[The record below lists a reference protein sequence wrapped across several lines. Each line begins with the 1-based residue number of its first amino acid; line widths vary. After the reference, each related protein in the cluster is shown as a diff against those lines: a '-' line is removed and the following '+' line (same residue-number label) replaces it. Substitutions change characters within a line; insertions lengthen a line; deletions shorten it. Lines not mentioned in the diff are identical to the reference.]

1 MSLFD
6 HIKKK
11 PDAKEEP
18 DKNKPDVNIV
28 EIQESDST
36 DTFSSDNQVFSA
48 EPEAQQFSNMAD
60 ENTSEPASSFETNVK
75 ETSQDAAP
83 LAAKRF
89 SVGIDLGT
97 THCVLSYAD
106 ITDSDDG
113 EFSQQVMAI
122 PQLTSPGVVE
132 DSFQLPSFLY
142 QAHEAE
148 LADGSTTL
156 PWNIKPDYLVGE
168 IARNLGSKTPIRL
181 VSSAKSWLCHA
192 GVDCKSPILPAD
204 APEEV
209 ERVSPFQA
217 TTAYLQ
223 HIRDAWQN
231 LHPDAPLEKQD
242 LVITVPASFD
252 PAARELT
259 VESARAVGLDQAILL
274 EEPQAA
280 LYSWIEKSQG
290 DWRKQATC
298 GDIILVI
305 DVGGGTTDLSLIAVT
320 ERDGNL
326 ELTRVAVGEHILL
339 GGDNMDL
346 ALAYTVKAK
355 LEKDGKRLEP
365 WQVQALTHSCRDA
378 KEKIFTT
385 STIDN
390 IPLVVANRGSS
401 LMSGNLRTELTR
413 EEVNRVLVEGFLP
426 KVAVSDRPVS
436 RTRTGL
442 RTAGLPYAQD
452 AAITRHLAAFLAK
465 QQNATD
471 DLKDINLPAHATFLH
486 PTAVLFNGGVLKAN
500 ALADRLMEV
509 LNLWLIGEQAPEAR
523 LLAGADL
530 DLAVARGAAYYG
542 FVRKGKGVRIKG
554 GTAAAYYVGIESA
567 MPAVPGLAPEIE
579 ALCIA
584 PFGMEEGTKEE
595 LPDDE
600 FGLVIGEPV
609 RFRFFASNI
618 RREDKVGTRLEYWTD
633 EELSELDEIEITLPE
648 EGRKPGE
655 VVPVHLCAAVTEVG
669 TLELQAV
676 SQKDSG
682 RWKIEFD
689 VRAGE

>member
-1 MSLFD
+1 
-6 HIKKK
+6 
-11 PDAKEEP
+11 
-18 DKNKPDVNIV
+18 
-28 EIQESDST
+28 
-36 DTFSSDNQVFSA
+36 
-48 EPEAQQFSNMAD
+48 MAD
-60 ENTSEPASSFETNVK
+60 SQILSVSEASLESNLEESGHDK
-75 ETSQDAAP
+75 SLIAP
-83 LAAKRF
+83 KRF

-97 THCVLSYAD
+97 THCVVSYVELAESGD
-106 ITDSDDG
+106 V
-113 EFSQQVMAI
+113 EFPQQVMAI
-122 PQLTSPGVVE
+122 PQLTLPGVVE

-148 LADGSTTL
+148 LAAGSTSL
-156 PWNIKPDYLVGE
+156 PWTIKPDYLVGE

-192 GVDCKSPILPAD
+192 GVDCKAPILPVN

-209 ERVSPFQA
+209 KRISPFQA

-231 LHPDAPLEKQD
+231 LHPESPLNKQD

-259 VESARAVGLDQAILL
+259 IEAARLVGLEQAILL

-280 LYSWIEKSQG
+280 LYSWIEKHRSN
-290 DWRKQATC
+290 WRTQVTC

-320 ERDGNL
+320 EKGGNL
-326 ELTRVAVGEHILL
+326 DLTRVAVGDHILL

-355 LEKDGKRLEP
+355 LEKEGKRIEP
-365 WQVQALTHSCRDA
+365 WQLQALMHSCRDA
-378 KEKIFTT
+378 KEKIFNNF
-385 STIDN
+385 TIDG
-390 IPLVVANRGSS
+390 IPIVVASRGSS

-413 EEVNRVLVEGFLP
+413 EEVINVLVEGFFP
-426 KVAVSDRPVS
+426 KVAITERPVNP
-436 RTRTGL
+436 TRTGL
-442 RTAGLPYAQD
+442 RASGLPYAQD
-452 AAITRHLAAFLAK
+452 AAISRHLAAFLAK

-471 DLKDINLPAHATFLH
+471 EIKDINLPEHATFLH
-486 PTAVLFNGGVLKAN
+486 PTAVLLNGGVLKAN
-500 ALADRLMEV
+500 TLADRLMEV
-509 LNLWLIGEQAPEAR
+509 LNSWLVAEQAPEAR
-523 LLAGADL
+523 LLADPDL

-567 MPAVPGLAPEIE
+567 MPAVPGLAPDIV

-584 PFGMEEGTKEE
+584 PFGMEEGTSEE
-595 LPDDE
+595 LPNDE
-600 FGLVIGEPV
+600 FGLVVGEPV
-609 RFRFFASNI
+609 RFRFFASTI
-618 RREDKVGTRLEYWTD
+618 RREDKVGTRLDYWTD
-633 EELSELDEIEITLPE
+633 EELAELDELDITLPE
-648 EGRKPGE
+648 EGRRSGE
-655 VVPVHLCAAVTEVG
+655 IVPVHLCAAVTEVG

>member
-6 HIKKK
+6 KSQRIG
-11 PDAKEEP
+11 DGQGF
-18 DKNKPDVNIV
+18 
-28 EIQESDST
+28 IQNES
-36 DTFSSDNQVFSA
+36 
-48 EPEAQQFSNMAD
+48 
-60 ENTSEPASSFETNVK
+60 TSEINPANLSATNEQDSHNGPQILGDPGTFFESNQQ
-75 ETSQDAAP
+75 ELSQDP
-83 LAAKRF
+83 SQIVSKRF

-97 THCVLSYAD
+97 THCVVSYAEIAD
-106 ITDSDDG
+106 T
-113 EFSQQVMAI
+113 EVPQQVMAI
-122 PQLTSPGVVE
+122 PQLTLPGTVE

-148 LADGSTTL
+148 LAIGSTSL
-156 PWNIKPDYLVGE
+156 PWTLKPDYLVGE

-192 GVDCKSPILPAD
+192 GVDCKSPILPVN

-209 ERVSPFQA
+209 ERISPFQA

-223 HIRDAWQN
+223 HIRDAWQT
-231 LHPDAPLEKQD
+231 LHPSSPLDKQD

-259 VESARAVGLDQAILL
+259 LEAARVVGLEQAILL

-280 LYSWIEKSQG
+280 LYSWIEKNQSNWRSQV
-290 DWRKQATC
+290 TC

-320 ERDGNL
+320 EKEGNL
-326 ELTRVAVGEHILL
+326 ELIRVAVGDHILL

-355 LEKDGKRLEP
+355 LEKEGKRIEP
-365 WQVQALTHSCRDA
+365 WQLQALTHSCRDA
-378 KEKIFTT
+378 KEKIFNNVTVD
-385 STIDN
+385 TIP
-390 IPLVVANRGSS
+390 IVVASRGSS

-413 EEVNRVLVEGFLP
+413 EEVTNVLVEGFFP
-426 KVAVSDRPVS
+426 KVAITDRPANQ
-436 RTRTGL
+436 TRVGL
-442 RTAGLPYAQD
+442 RASGLPYAQD
-452 AAITRHLAAFLAK
+452 AAISRHLAAFLAK

-471 DLKDINLPAHATFLH
+471 ELKDVNLPEHATFLH
-486 PTAVLFNGGVLKAN
+486 PTAVLFNGGVLKAKQ
-500 ALADRLMEV
+500 LADRLMEV
-509 LNLWLIGEQAPEAR
+509 LNSWLIAEQAPEAR

-542 FVRKGKGVRIKG
+542 LVRKGKGVRIKG

-567 MPAVPGLAPEIE
+567 MPAVPGLAPAIV

-584 PFGMEEGTKEE
+584 PFGMEEGTSEE
-595 LPDDE
+595 LPNNE
-600 FGLVIGEPV
+600 FGLVVGEPV
-609 RFRFFASNI
+609 RFRFFASTS
-618 RREDKVGTRLEYWTD
+618 RREDKVGARLDYWTND
-633 EELSELDEIEITLPE
+633 ELAELAELDMTLSD
-648 EGRKPGE
+648 EGRRPGE
-655 VVPVHLCAAVTEVG
+655 IVPVHLCAAVTEVG

>member
-1 MSLFD
+1 MTDSQILSVSEASLESNL
-6 HIKKK
+6 
-11 PDAKEEP
+11 EESGH
-18 DKNKPDVNIV
+18 DKSLI
-28 EIQESDST
+28 
-36 DTFSSDNQVFSA
+36 
-48 EPEAQQFSNMAD
+48 
-60 ENTSEPASSFETNVK
+60 
-75 ETSQDAAP
+75 AP
-83 LAAKRF
+83 KRF

-97 THCVLSYAD
+97 THCVVSYVELAESGD
-106 ITDSDDG
+106 V
-113 EFSQQVMAI
+113 EFPQQVMAI
-122 PQLTSPGVVE
+122 PQLTLPGVVE

-148 LADGSTTL
+148 LAAGSTSL
-156 PWNIKPDYLVGE
+156 PWTIKPDYLVGE

-192 GVDCKSPILPAD
+192 GVDCKAPILPVN

-209 ERVSPFQA
+209 ERISPFQA

-231 LHPDAPLEKQD
+231 LHPESPLNKQD

-259 VESARAVGLDQAILL
+259 IEAARLVGLEQAILL

-280 LYSWIEKSQG
+280 LYSWIEKHQSN
-290 DWRKQATC
+290 WRTQVNC

-320 ERDGNL
+320 EKGGHL
-326 ELTRVAVGEHILL
+326 ELTRVAVGDHILL

-355 LEKDGKRLEP
+355 LEKEGKRIEP
-365 WQVQALTHSCRDA
+365 WQLQALMHSCRDA
-378 KEKIFTT
+378 KEKIFNNF
-385 STIDN
+385 TIDG
-390 IPLVVANRGSS
+390 IPIVVASRGSS

-413 EEVNRVLVEGFLP
+413 EEVINVLVEGFFP
-426 KVAVSDRPVS
+426 KVAITERPVNP
-436 RTRTGL
+436 TRTGL
-442 RTAGLPYAQD
+442 RASGLPYAQD
-452 AAITRHLAAFLAK
+452 AAISRHLAAFLAK

-471 DLKDINLPAHATFLH
+471 ELKDINLPEHATFLH
-486 PTAVLFNGGVLKAN
+486 PTAVLLNGGVLKAN
-500 ALADRLMEV
+500 TLADRLMEV
-509 LNLWLIGEQAPEAR
+509 LNSWLVAEQVPKAR
-523 LLAGADL
+523 LLADADL

-542 FVRKGKGVRIKG
+542 FVRQGKGVRIKG

-567 MPAVPGLAPEIE
+567 MPAVPGLSPDIV

-584 PFGMEEGTKEE
+584 PFGMEEGTSEE
-595 LPDDE
+595 LPNDE
-600 FGLVIGEPV
+600 FGLVVGEPV
-609 RFRFFASNI
+609 RFRFFASTI
-618 RREDKVGTRLEYWTD
+618 RREDKVGTRLDYWTD
-633 EELSELDEIEITLPE
+633 EELAELDELDITLPE
-648 EGRKPGE
+648 EGRRSGE
-655 VVPVHLCAAVTEVG
+655 IVPVHLCAAVTEVG

-676 SQKDSG
+676 SQKDSS

-689 VRAGE
+689 VRHCD

>member
-1 MSLFD
+1 MT
-6 HIKKK
+6 
-11 PDAKEEP
+11 
-18 DKNKPDVNIV
+18 
-28 EIQESDST
+28 DSQIL
-36 DTFSSDNQVFSA
+36 SVS
-48 EPEAQQFSNMAD
+48 
-60 ENTSEPASSFETNVK
+60 
-75 ETSQDAAP
+75 ETSLESNLEESGHDKSLIAP
-83 LAAKRF
+83 KRF

-97 THCVLSYAD
+97 THCVVSYVELAESGD
-106 ITDSDDG
+106 V
-113 EFSQQVMAI
+113 EFPQHVMAI
-122 PQLTSPGVVE
+122 PQLTLPGVVE

-148 LADGSTTL
+148 LAAGSTSL
-156 PWNIKPDYLVGE
+156 PWTIKPDYLVGE

-192 GVDCKSPILPAD
+192 GVDCKAPILPVN

-209 ERVSPFQA
+209 ERISPFQA

-231 LHPDAPLEKQD
+231 LHPESPLNKQD

-259 VESARAVGLDQAILL
+259 IEAARLVGLEQAILL

-280 LYSWIEKSQG
+280 LYSWIEKHQSN
-290 DWRKQATC
+290 WRTEVTC

-320 ERDGNL
+320 EKGGNL
-326 ELTRVAVGEHILL
+326 ELTRVAVGDHILL

-355 LEKDGKRLEP
+355 LEKEGKRIEP
-365 WQVQALTHSCRDA
+365 WQLQALTHSCRDA
-378 KEKIFTT
+378 KEKIFNNF
-385 STIDN
+385 TIDV
-390 IPLVVANRGSS
+390 IPIVIASRGSS

-413 EEVNRVLVEGFLP
+413 EEVINVLVEGFFP
-426 KVAVSDRPVS
+426 KVAITERPVNP
-436 RTRTGL
+436 TRTGL
-442 RTAGLPYAQD
+442 RASGLPYAQD
-452 AAITRHLAAFLAK
+452 AAISRHLAAFLAK

-471 DLKDINLPAHATFLH
+471 ELKDINLPEHATFLH
-486 PTAVLFNGGVLKAN
+486 PTAVLLNGGVLKAN
-500 ALADRLMEV
+500 TLADRLMEV
-509 LNLWLIGEQAPEAR
+509 LNSWLVAEQAPKAR
-523 LLAGADL
+523 LLADPDL
-530 DLAVARGAAYYG
+530 DLAVARGAAYFG

-567 MPAVPGLAPEIE
+567 MPAVPGLAPDIV

-584 PFGMEEGTKEE
+584 PFGMEEGTSEE
-595 LPDDE
+595 LPNDE
-600 FGLVIGEPV
+600 FGLVVGEPV
-609 RFRFFASNI
+609 RFRFFASTI
-618 RREDKVGTRLEYWTD
+618 RREDKVGTRLDYWTN
-633 EELSELDEIEITLPE
+633 EELAELDELDITLPE
-648 EGRKPGE
+648 EGRRSGE
-655 VVPVHLCAAVTEVG
+655 IVPVHLCAAVTEVG

-676 SQKDSG
+676 SQKDSS

-689 VRAGE
+689 VRHCD

>member
-1 MSLFD
+1 MTDAQILSVSEASLESNL
-6 HIKKK
+6 
-11 PDAKEEP
+11 EESGH
-18 DKNKPDVNIV
+18 DKSLI
-28 EIQESDST
+28 
-36 DTFSSDNQVFSA
+36 
-48 EPEAQQFSNMAD
+48 
-60 ENTSEPASSFETNVK
+60 
-75 ETSQDAAP
+75 AP
-83 LAAKRF
+83 KRF

-97 THCVLSYAD
+97 THCVVSYLELAESGD
-106 ITDSDDG
+106 V
-113 EFSQQVMAI
+113 EFPQQVMAI
-122 PQLTSPGVVE
+122 PQLTLPGVVE

-148 LADGSTTL
+148 LAAGSTSL
-156 PWNIKPDYLVGE
+156 PWTIKPDYLVGE

-192 GVDCKSPILPAD
+192 GVDCKAPILPVN

-209 ERVSPFQA
+209 ERISPFQA

-231 LHPDAPLEKQD
+231 LHPASPLNKQD

-259 VESARAVGLDQAILL
+259 IEAARLVGLEQAILL

-280 LYSWIEKSQG
+280 LYSWIEKHQSN
-290 DWRKQATC
+290 WRTQVTC

-320 ERDGNL
+320 EKGGNL
-326 ELTRVAVGEHILL
+326 ELTRVAVGDHILL

-355 LEKDGKRLEP
+355 LEKEGKRIEP
-365 WQVQALTHSCRDA
+365 WQLQALMHSCRDA
-378 KEKIFTT
+378 KEKIFNNF
-385 STIDN
+385 TIDG
-390 IPLVVANRGSS
+390 IPIVIASRGSS

-413 EEVNRVLVEGFLP
+413 EEVINVLVEGFFP
-426 KVAVSDRPVS
+426 KVAITERPVNP
-436 RTRTGL
+436 TRTGL
-442 RTAGLPYAQD
+442 RASGLPYAQD
-452 AAITRHLAAFLAK
+452 AAISRHLAAFLAK

-471 DLKDINLPAHATFLH
+471 ELKDINLPEHATFLH
-486 PTAVLFNGGVLKAN
+486 PTAVLLNGGVLKAN
-500 ALADRLMEV
+500 TLADRLMEV
-509 LNLWLIGEQAPEAR
+509 LNSWLVAEQAPKAR
-523 LLAGADL
+523 LLADADL

-542 FVRKGKGVRIKG
+542 FVRQGKGVRIKG

-567 MPAVPGLAPEIE
+567 MPAVPGLSPDIV

-584 PFGMEEGTKEE
+584 PFGMEEGTSEE
-595 LPDDE
+595 LPNDE
-600 FGLVIGEPV
+600 FGLVVGEPV
-609 RFRFFASNI
+609 RFRFFASTI
-618 RREDKVGTRLEYWTD
+618 RREDKVGTRLDYWTD
-633 EELSELDEIEITLPE
+633 EELAELDELDITLPE
-648 EGRKPGE
+648 EGRRSGE
-655 VVPVHLCAAVTEVG
+655 IVPVHLCAAVTEVG

>member
-1 MSLFD
+1 MTTEYPQNG
-6 HIKKK
+6 I
-11 PDAKEEP
+11 
-18 DKNKPDVNIV
+18 
-28 EIQESDST
+28 
-36 DTFSSDNQVFSA
+36 
-48 EPEAQQFSNMAD
+48 
-60 ENTSEPASSFETNVK
+60 
-75 ETSQDAAP
+75 
-83 LAAKRF
+83 RF
-89 SVGIDLGT
+89 AVGIDLGT

-106 ITDSDDG
+106 LESIDDE
-113 EFSQQVMAI
+113 EFSPQVMAV
-122 PQLTSPGVVE
+122 PQLTSPGSVE
-132 DSFQLPSFLY
+132 EKYQLPSFLY
-142 QAHEAE
+142 LAHEAE
-148 LADGSTTL
+148 LAEDSISL
-156 PWNIKPDYLVGE
+156 PWVAKPDYLVGE

-192 GVDCKSPILPAD
+192 GVDCKAPILPAE
-204 APEEV
+204 APDEV
-209 ERVSPFQA
+209 KRISPFQA

-223 HIRDAWQN
+223 HLRDAWQS
-231 LHPDAPLEKQD
+231 LHPNAPLDQQD
-242 LVITVPASFD
+242 VVITVPASFD

-259 VESARAVGLDQAILL
+259 VEAARAVGLGQAILL

-280 LYSWIEKSQG
+280 LYSWIEKSHG
-290 DWRKQATC
+290 DWRKHAEV

-305 DVGGGTTDLSLIAVT
+305 DIGGGTTDLSLIAVT
-320 ERDGNL
+320 EQNGNL
-326 ELTRVAVGEHILL
+326 ELTRVAVGDHILL

-365 WQVQALTHSCRDA
+365 WQIQALTHSCRDA
-378 KEKIFTT
+378 KEKIFNNLEV
-385 STIDN
+385 DN
-390 IPLVVANRGSS
+390 VPLVVASRGSS
-401 LMSGNLRTELTR
+401 LIGGTLRTELTR

-426 KVAVSDRPVS
+426 QVAVSERPVS
-436 RTRTGL
+436 RPRTGL

-465 QQNATD
+465 QQGATD
-471 DLKDINLPAHATFLH
+471 ELKDINLPEHASFLH
-486 PTAVLFNGGVLKAN
+486 PTAVLFNGGVLKAG
-500 ALADRLMEV
+500 ALAERLMDV
-509 LNLWLIGEQAPEAR
+509 LNSWLSAEQAPEAR

-542 FVRKGKGVRIKG
+542 YVRKGKGVRIKG
-554 GTAAAYYVGIESA
+554 GTAASYYVGIESA
-567 MPAVPGLAPEIE
+567 MPAVPGMTPEIQ

-584 PFGMEEGTKEE
+584 PFGMEEGTQQE

-609 RFRFFASNI
+609 RFRFFASNT
-618 RREDKVGTRLEYWTD
+618 RREDKVGTRLDYWTN
-633 EELSELDEIEITLPE
+633 EELDELDEIEITLSE

-689 VRAGE
+689 VRGSDE

>member
-11 PDAKEEP
+11 PDSKEEP
-18 DKNKPDVNIV
+18 NKNEPLTDIA
-28 EIQESDST
+28 ETQEPYSSDSV
-36 DTFSSDNQVFSA
+36 SSDNEIFSA
-48 EPEAQQFSNMAD
+48 ESDNQEFESMND
-60 ENTSEPASSFETNVK
+60 ENTSESASFSETNKK
-75 ETSQDAAP
+75 ETAP

-106 ITDSDDG
+106 ITDIDDL

-132 DSFQLPSFLY
+132 ESFQLPSFLY

-148 LADGSTTL
+148 LAVGSTAL
-156 PWNIKPDYLVGE
+156 PWDAKPDYLVGE
-168 IARNLGSKTPIRL
+168 IARNMGSKTPIRL

-192 GVDCKSPILPAD
+192 GVDCKSAILPAD

-209 ERVSPFQA
+209 ERVSPFEA

-231 LHPDAPLEKQD
+231 LHPDAPLEEQD

-259 VESARAVGLDQAILL
+259 VESARTVGLEQAILL

-378 KEKIFTT
+378 KEKIFNN
-385 STIDN
+385 SDIDN

-401 LMSGNLRTELTR
+401 LLSGNLRTELTR

-426 KVAVSDRPVS
+426 KVAVGDKPVS

-452 AAITRHLAAFLAK
+452 AGITRHLAAFLTK
-465 QQNATD
+465 QQSATD
-471 DLKDINLPAHATFLH
+471 DLKDINLPGHATFLH

-500 ALADRLMEV
+500 PLAERLMEV
-509 LNLWLIGEQAPEAR
+509 LNSWLTAEQAPESR

-542 FVRKGKGVRIKG
+542 FVRKGRGVRIKG

-584 PFGMEEGTKEE
+584 PFGMEEGTQEE

-609 RFRFFASNI
+609 RFRFFASNS

-648 EGRKPGE
+648 EGRRPGE

>member
-1 MSLFD
+1 MT
-6 HIKKK
+6 
-11 PDAKEEP
+11 
-18 DKNKPDVNIV
+18 
-28 EIQESDST
+28 DSQIL
-36 DTFSSDNQVFSA
+36 SVS
-48 EPEAQQFSNMAD
+48 
-60 ENTSEPASSFETNVK
+60 
-75 ETSQDAAP
+75 ETSLESNLEESGHDKSLIAP
-83 LAAKRF
+83 KRF

-97 THCVLSYAD
+97 THCVVSYVELAESGD
-106 ITDSDDG
+106 V
-113 EFSQQVMAI
+113 EFPQQVMAI
-122 PQLTSPGVVE
+122 PQLTLPGVVE

-148 LADGSTTL
+148 LAAGSTSL
-156 PWNIKPDYLVGE
+156 PWTIKPDYLVGE

-192 GVDCKSPILPAD
+192 GVDCKAPILPVN

-209 ERVSPFQA
+209 ERISPFQA

-231 LHPDAPLEKQD
+231 LHPASPLNKQD

-259 VESARAVGLDQAILL
+259 IEAARLVGLEQAILL

-280 LYSWIEKSQG
+280 LYSWIEKHQSN
-290 DWRKQATC
+290 WRTQVTC

-320 ERDGNL
+320 EKGGNL
-326 ELTRVAVGEHILL
+326 ELTRVAVGDHILL

-355 LEKDGKRLEP
+355 LEKEGKRIEP
-365 WQVQALTHSCRDA
+365 WQLQALTHSCRDA
-378 KEKIFTT
+378 KEKIFNNF
-385 STIDN
+385 TIDG
-390 IPLVVANRGSS
+390 IPIVVASRGSS

-413 EEVNRVLVEGFLP
+413 EEVINVLVEGFFP
-426 KVAVSDRPVS
+426 KVAITERPVNP
-436 RTRTGL
+436 TRTGL
-442 RTAGLPYAQD
+442 RASGLPYAQD
-452 AAITRHLAAFLAK
+452 AAISRHLAAFLAK

-471 DLKDINLPAHATFLH
+471 EIKDINLPEHATFLH
-486 PTAVLFNGGVLKAN
+486 PTAVLLNGGVLKAN
-500 ALADRLMEV
+500 TLADRLMEV
-509 LNLWLIGEQAPEAR
+509 LNSWLVAEQAPEAR

-554 GTAAAYYVGIESA
+554 GTAAAYYVGIESS
-567 MPAVPGLAPEIE
+567 MPAVPGLAPDLV

-584 PFGMEEGTKEE
+584 PFGMEEGTREE

-600 FGLVIGEPV
+600 FGLVVGEPV
-609 RFRFFASNI
+609 RFRFFASTT
-618 RREDKVGTRLEYWTD
+618 RREDKVGTRLDYWSN
-633 EELSELDEIEITLPE
+633 EELSELDELDITLPE
-648 EGRKPGE
+648 EGRRSGE
-655 VVPVHLCAAVTEVG
+655 VVAVNLCAAVTEVG

-676 SQKDSG
+676 SLKDSS

-689 VRAGE
+689 VRHCD

>member
-6 HIKKK
+6 KSQRIG
-11 PDAKEEP
+11 DGQGF
-18 DKNKPDVNIV
+18 
-28 EIQESDST
+28 IQNES
-36 DTFSSDNQVFSA
+36 
-48 EPEAQQFSNMAD
+48 
-60 ENTSEPASSFETNVK
+60 TSEINPANLSATNEQDSHNGPQILGDPGTFFESNQQ
-75 ETSQDAAP
+75 ELSQDP
-83 LAAKRF
+83 SQIVSKRF

-97 THCVLSYAD
+97 THCVVSYAEIAD
-106 ITDSDDG
+106 T
-113 EFSQQVMAI
+113 EVPQQVMAI
-122 PQLTSPGVVE
+122 PQLTLPGTVE

-148 LADGSTTL
+148 LAIGSTSL
-156 PWNIKPDYLVGE
+156 PWTIKPDYLVGE

-192 GVDCKSPILPAD
+192 GVDCKSPILPVN

-209 ERVSPFQA
+209 ERISPFQA

-223 HIRDAWQN
+223 HIRDAWQT
-231 LHPDAPLEKQD
+231 LHPSSPLDKQD

-259 VESARAVGLDQAILL
+259 VEAARVVGLEQAILL

-280 LYSWIEKSQG
+280 LYSWIEKNQSNWRSQV
-290 DWRKQATC
+290 TC

-320 ERDGNL
+320 EKEGNL
-326 ELTRVAVGEHILL
+326 ELIRVAVGDHILL

-355 LEKDGKRLEP
+355 LEKEGKRIEP
-365 WQVQALTHSCRDA
+365 WQLQALTHSCRDA
-378 KEKIFTT
+378 KEKIFNNVTVD
-385 STIDN
+385 TIP
-390 IPLVVANRGSS
+390 IVVASRGSS

-413 EEVNRVLVEGFLP
+413 EEVTNVLVEGFFP
-426 KVAVSDRPVS
+426 KVAITDRPANQ
-436 RTRTGL
+436 TRVGL
-442 RTAGLPYAQD
+442 RASGLPYAQD
-452 AAITRHLAAFLAK
+452 AAISRHLAAFLAK

-471 DLKDINLPAHATFLH
+471 ELKDVNLPEHATFLH
-486 PTAVLFNGGVLKAN
+486 PSAVLFNGGVLKAKQ
-500 ALADRLMEV
+500 LADRLMEV
-509 LNLWLIGEQAPEAR
+509 LNSWLIAEQAPEAR

-542 FVRKGKGVRIKG
+542 LVRKGKGVRIKG

-567 MPAVPGLAPEIE
+567 MPAVPGLAPAIV

-584 PFGMEEGTKEE
+584 PFGMEEGTSEE
-595 LPDDE
+595 LPNNE
-600 FGLVIGEPV
+600 FGLVVGEPV
-609 RFRFFASNI
+609 RFRFFASTS
-618 RREDKVGTRLEYWTD
+618 RREDKVGARLDYWTND
-633 EELSELDEIEITLPE
+633 ELAELAELDMTLSD
-648 EGRKPGE
+648 EGRRPGE
-655 VVPVHLCAAVTEVG
+655 IVPVHLCAAVTEVG

-689 VRAGE
+689 VRTAE

>member
-1 MSLFD
+1 
-6 HIKKK
+6 
-11 PDAKEEP
+11 
-18 DKNKPDVNIV
+18 
-28 EIQESDST
+28 
-36 DTFSSDNQVFSA
+36 
-48 EPEAQQFSNMAD
+48 MAD
-60 ENTSEPASSFETNVK
+60 SQILSVSEASLESNLEESGHDK
-75 ETSQDAAP
+75 SLIAP
-83 LAAKRF
+83 KRF

-97 THCVLSYAD
+97 THCVVSYVELAESGD
-106 ITDSDDG
+106 V
-113 EFSQQVMAI
+113 EFPQQVMAI
-122 PQLTSPGVVE
+122 PQLTLPGVVE

-148 LADGSTTL
+148 LAAGSTSL
-156 PWNIKPDYLVGE
+156 PWTIKPDYLVGE

-192 GVDCKSPILPAD
+192 GVDCKAPILPVN

-209 ERVSPFQA
+209 ERISPFQA

-231 LHPDAPLEKQD
+231 LHPESPLNKQD

-259 VESARAVGLDQAILL
+259 IEAARLVGLEQAILL

-280 LYSWIEKSQG
+280 LYSWIEKHQSN
-290 DWRKQATC
+290 WRTQVTC

-320 ERDGNL
+320 EKGGNL
-326 ELTRVAVGEHILL
+326 ELTRVAVGDHILL

-355 LEKDGKRLEP
+355 LEKEGKRIEP
-365 WQVQALTHSCRDA
+365 WQLQALTHSCRDA
-378 KEKIFTT
+378 KEKIFNNF
-385 STIDN
+385 TIDG
-390 IPLVVANRGSS
+390 IPIVIASRGSS

-413 EEVNRVLVEGFLP
+413 EEVINVLVEGFFP
-426 KVAVSDRPVS
+426 KVAITERPVNP
-436 RTRTGL
+436 TRTGL
-442 RTAGLPYAQD
+442 RASGLPYAQD
-452 AAITRHLAAFLAK
+452 AAISRHLAAFLAK

-471 DLKDINLPAHATFLH
+471 EIKDINLPEHATFLH
-486 PTAVLFNGGVLKAN
+486 PTAVLLNGGVLKAN
-500 ALADRLMEV
+500 TLADRLMEV
-509 LNLWLIGEQAPEAR
+509 LNSWLVAEQVPKAR
-523 LLAGADL
+523 LLADADL

-542 FVRKGKGVRIKG
+542 FVRQGKGVRIKG

-567 MPAVPGLAPEIE
+567 MPAVPGLAPDIV

-584 PFGMEEGTKEE
+584 PFGMEEGTSEE
-595 LPDDE
+595 LPNDE
-600 FGLVIGEPV
+600 FGLVVGEPV
-609 RFRFFASNI
+609 RFRFFASTI
-618 RREDKVGTRLEYWTD
+618 RREDKVGTRLDYWTD
-633 EELSELDEIEITLPE
+633 EELAELDELDITLPE
-648 EGRKPGE
+648 EGRRSGE
-655 VVPVHLCAAVTEVG
+655 IVPVHLCAAVTEVG

-676 SQKDSG
+676 SQKDSS